1 MKIGIDIT
9 PFLKKRKT
17 GISWYT
23 YYLVKNLAKIDK
35 DNFYTLFGCSM
46 GKYKDK
52 FLLKKEINS
61 ENFDISV
68 KMLPGNLVP
77 AFLLFYPVELIHG
90 KFDII
95 HILIHP
101 YYCLHF
107 FGKLVIT
114 FHDVVHLI
122 FPEMFSPFEVETYKF
137 AAKRA
142 VKKANKII
150 AVSYSTK
157 KDLIKYLNVK
167 PEKIE
172 VIHEGLYNFFDVI
185 YNENMIEK
193 IKLKYGV
200 KKKYIL
206 SVGTIEPK
214 KNHIRLLNAFV
225 KIKKKINDYQLII
238 CGKPGWKAEEFYKRL
253 SEINDQIKKDIIVTN
268 YIPLNDLTILYKE
281 ADIFVYPSLYEGFGF
296 PILEAMNCG
305 VPVITSN
312 ISSMPEVAG
321 DAALLINPED
331 EDDIANAILKLVE
344 ERELRKDL
352 IKKGLE
358 RVKLFTWENTAK
370 KTLKVY
376 KELM

>member
-23 YYLVKNLAKIDK
+23 YYLIKNLAKIDRE
-35 DNFYTLFGCSM
+35 NFYILFGCSI
-46 GKYKDK
+46 KNFKDR
-52 FLLKKEINS
+52 FLLKKEILS
-61 ENFDISV
+61 ENFNIDI
-68 KMLPGNLVP
+68 KMLPSNIISSL
-77 AFLLFYPVELIHG
+77 LLFFPIEFIHG

-101 YYCLHF
+101 YYCLHLS
-107 FGKLVIT
+107 GKLVIT
-114 FHDVVHLI
+114 FHDIAHLI
-122 FPEMFSPFEVETYKF
+122 FPEMFSLFEVETFKF

-142 VKKANKII
+142 VKKADRII
-150 AVSYSTK
+150 AVSESTK
-157 KDLIKYLNVK
+157 NDLIKYLNVK
-167 PEKIE
+167 PDKII
-172 VIHEGLYNFFDVI
+172 VIHVGLYDFFYEIFD
-185 YNENMIEK
+185 EDMIEK
-193 IKLKYGV
+193 VKLKYGIR
-200 KKKYIL
+200 KKYIL

-238 CGKPGWKAEEFYKRL
+238 CGKPGWKFREFYKRL
-253 SEINDQIKKDIIVTN
+253 SEINDKIRKDIIVTN
-268 YIPLNDLTILYKE
+268 YVPLRDLTILYKE
-281 ADIFVYPSLYEGFGF
+281 ADIFTFPSLYEGFGS
-296 PILEAMNCG
+296 PILEAMRCG

-331 EDDIANAILKLVE
+331 EDDIANAILKLIE
-344 ERELRKDL
+344 DKELRENL

-376 KELM
+376 NELM

>member
-35 DNFYTLFGCSM
+35 ENFYLLFGCSI
-46 GKYKDK
+46 GRYKDK
-52 FLLKKEINS
+52 FLLKREINS
-61 ENFDISV
+61 ENFDINV
-68 KMLPGNLVP
+68 KMLPGNLTS
-77 AFLLFYPVELIHG
+77 AFLLFFPIEFVHG

-101 YYCLHF
+101 YYCLHLS
-107 FGKLVIT
+107 GKLVIT
-114 FHDVVHLI
+114 FHDLVHLI

-142 VKKANKII
+142 IKKADKII
-150 AVSYSTK
+150 AVSNSTK
-157 KDLIKYLNVK
+157 KDLIKFLDVK
-167 PEKIE
+167 PDKVE
-172 VIHEGLYNFFDVI
+172 VIHVGLYDFFQNSYSKSTIDEV
-185 YNENMIEK
+185 
-193 IKLKYGV
+193 KLKYGI
-200 KKKYIL
+200 KKRFIL

-225 KIKKKINDYQLII
+225 KIKEKINDYQLII

-253 SEINDQIKKDIIVTN
+253 SEIKDKIKRDIIVTN
-268 YIPLNDLTILYKE
+268 YIPLKDLSILYKY
-281 ADIFVYPSLYEGFGF
+281 ADIFVYPSLYEGFGS
-296 PILEAMNCG
+296 PILEAMRCG
-305 VPVITSN
+305 IPIITSN
-312 ISSMPEVAG
+312 VSSMPEVAG

-344 ERELRKDL
+344 NRELRENL
-352 IKKGLE
+352 VKKGFE

-370 KTLKVY
+370 QTLKVY
-376 KELM
+376 KELI